1 MTLQATLLAA
11 ALALVPAFARAD
23 DAKKAD
29 PRSPST
35 PAVDTRTTSNKA
47 DQTDPAQPP
56 SQAQKMDRG
65 SMEHGKKLT
74 DEQVLRKLHHV
85 NLEEIDAGKLAQQ
98 KGTTR
103 DVKDYGAT
111 LVRDHTK
118 GDQDV
123 KALATKMNVDLEA
136 MKDDAR
142 HREKQQVMQNKM
154 DQLQKMSGK
163 DFDKAFAQMMVN
175 GHREAIEMVKTA
187 RIDAKP
193 ELKSLLDKTLPVLQK
208 HEDTANDILNKSRD
222 TASTK

>member
-23 DAKKAD
+23 DAKKND
-29 PRSPST
+29 PSN
-35 PAVDTRTTSNKA
+35 PATDTRTTPNKVG
-47 DQTDPAQPP
+47 QPDPAQPP
-56 SQAQKMDRG
+56 SQAEKMDHS

-74 DEQVLRKLHHV
+74 DDQVLRKLHHV
-85 NLEEIDAGKLAQQ
+85 NQEEIQAGQLAQQ

-123 KALATKMNVDLEA
+123 KTLASKMSVDLEA
-136 MKDDAR
+136 MKSDAR
-142 HREKQQVMQNKM
+142 HLEKQQVMQNKM

-163 DFDKAFAQMMVN
+163 DFDRGFAQMMVN
-175 GHREAIEMVKTA
+175 GHREAIEMVKDA
-187 RIDAKP
+187 RGDAKP
-193 ELKSLLDKTLPVLQK
+193 EMKSFLEKLLPVLQK
-208 HEDTANDILNKSRD
+208 HEDMANDILNKSGN

>member
-23 DAKKAD
+23 DAKKTD
-29 PRSPST
+29 TKSSSSP
-35 PAVDTRTTSNKA
+35 VDTSTTAKA
-47 DQTDPAQPP
+47 DQTDPSQPA

-65 SMEHGKKLT
+65 SMDPGKKLT
-74 DEQVLRKLHHV
+74 DDQVLRKVHHI

-103 DVKDYGAT
+103 EVKDYGAT

-118 GDQDV
+118 ADQDT
-123 KALATKMNVDLEA
+123 KTLASKMNVDLEK

-142 HREKQQVMQNKM
+142 HREKQQAMQDKM
-154 DQLQKMSGK
+154 DQLKKMTGK
-163 DFDKAFAQMMVN
+163 EFDRTFAQMMAD
-175 GHREAIEMVKTA
+175 GHRQAIEMVKTA
-187 RIDAKP
+187 RVDAKP
-193 ELKSLLDKTLPVLQK
+193 ELKSFLDQLLPVLQK
-208 HEDTANDILNKSRD
+208 HEDMANAILNKSRD